1 MPVGAEFLE
10 LTEGEVAPEDI
21 AFHKFYTAKVNRKGN
36 TKKEFK
42 MKEDMAP
49 NNDDNDLMG
58 DESDD
63 DEIEDLLE
71 QEEGEEM
78 GLDDVTDDENDSEG
92 EWIFEEDG
100 AASEN
105 NMDGE
110 DNSSG
115 EDTAFGNMDENEDD
129 IPSDDI
135 ESDELRS
142 SKRASKKVS
151 KKKRKQESLPTLKG
165 QRKKNNDGSKKSP
178 FASFE
183 EYSHMLDTDDASIVP
198 RLKKSKRAK

>member
-1 MPVGAEFLE
+1 
-10 LTEGEVAPEDI
+10 
-21 AFHKFYTAKVNRKGN
+21 
-36 TKKEFK
+36 
-42 MKEDMAP
+42 
-49 NNDDNDLMG
+49 
-58 DESDD
+58 
-63 DEIEDLLE
+63 
-71 QEEGEEM
+71 M

-142 SKRASKKVS
+142 SKRASKKVLM
-151 KKKRKQESLPTLKG
+151 KKKRKQESVPTLKG

-178 FASFE
+178 LALNNIHTCWILMMPALF
-183 EYSHMLDTDDASIVP
+183 LD
-198 RLKKSKRAK
+198 